1 MIPGFSVIAES
12 INNSVPSTQQM
23 YDNGDIA
30 GLLELAKAQDVA
42 GAAYIDV
49 NVGPRS
55 ADLLAKMIAEIQ
67 TVSSKPLSIDSPD
80 YAQAEAGL
88 KTYDPAKA
96 NGLKPILNSVSP
108 MRTEMFN
115 LYSIQPFRPILLS
128 SEQLVDGAGA
138 PCHTAEETYNAAKKL
153 VEQFL
158 ESCPGS
164 TIDDCIIDPG
174 IAPIG
179 SDMEDNFRRLVDAMK
194 LIQADESLKGVHFS
208 GGLSNFTVMLPSK
221 RPDGMAIKS
230 ALESA
235 FLTITIPLG
244 MDMCITSVKRNHAI
258 LPEDHLAMK
267 CLNDVLSM
275 SGIDC
280 LKRVKKFY
288 KGKD

>member
-30 GLLELAKAQDVA
+30 GLLELAKMQDVA
-42 GAAYIDV
+42 GAAYLDV
-49 NVGPRS
+49 NVGPRP

-108 MRTEMFN
+108 MRTEMFK

-138 PCHTAEETYNAAKKL
+138 RVTRRKRRTTPPKNSSSSSWNPAPAPPLTTAL
-153 VEQFL
+153 
-158 ESCPGS
+158 S
-164 TIDDCIIDPG
+164 TPTSPRS
-174 IAPIG
+174 APIW
-179 SDMEDNFRRLVDAMK
+179 K
-194 LIQADESLKGVHFS
+194 
-208 GGLSNFTVMLPSK
+208 TT
-221 RPDGMAIKS
+221 S
-230 ALESA
+230 AASS
-235 FLTITIPLG
+235 TP
-244 MDMCITSVKRNHAI
+244 
-258 LPEDHLAMK
+258 
-267 CLNDVLSM
+267 
-275 SGIDC
+275 
-280 LKRVKKFY
+280 
-288 KGKD
+288 